1 MAQVDNLRE
10 RFTTWL
16 ASVRGRSPHTVRSYT
31 RDLRRFADFT
41 DMRGV
46 TLVQASRPDV
56 RAWVEELAKA
66 YAPAT
71 VMRRLAAV
79 RTFYRWLGNE
89 GLVEDDPTAGV
100 RSPRLPKTLPAVLG
114 IPEAVR
120 MVELPPDDPRGLRDR
135 AAMELLYGAGLRV
148 SELVA
153 LDRSDLDLGA
163 GEVRVRAGK
172 GGKERRCPIGP
183 PAREAVAAYVSACPH
198 PLGDAAPLLLGPS
211 GRRLSERTVRRVVH
225 AWAARVFRDASP
237 HTLRHS
243 FATHLLE
250 GGMDLRLIQTLLG
263 HESLSTTQK
272 YTHLS
277 VDQIQ
282 RVYEK
287 SHPRGRRK
295 KNGRNDDSGGA

>member
-1 MAQVDNLRE
+1 MAQDLE
-10 RFTTWL
+10 QRFATWL
-16 ASVRGRSPHTVRSYT
+16 AAVRGRSPHTVRGYT
-31 RDLRRFADFT
+31 RDLRRFAEFAAARET
-41 DMRGV
+41 DLRG
-46 TLVQASRPDV
+46 AGRGDV
-56 RAWVEELAKA
+56 RAWVEDQAVSL
-66 YAPAT
+66 APAT

-79 RTFYRWLGNE
+79 RTFYRWLE
-89 GLVEDDPTAGV
+89 GEGIVGDDPTAGV

-114 IPEAVR
+114 ISEAAR
-120 MVELPPDDPRGLRDR
+120 MLELPPEDVRGLRDR

-148 SELVA
+148 SELIA
-153 LDRSDLDLGA
+153 LDRGDLDPDG

-172 GGKERRCPIGP
+172 GGKERRCPMGP
-183 PAREAVAAYVSACPH
+183 AARDAVLAYMAAAPH
-198 PLGDAAPLLLGPS
+198 PQGDAAPLLLGPS
-211 GRRLSERTVRRVVH
+211 GRRLSVRTVRRAVH

-263 HESLSTTQK
+263 HESLATTQK

-282 RVYEK
+282 RIYEK
-287 SHPRGRRK
+287 SHPRGRTD
-295 KNGRNDDSGGA
+295 GRDDDPGGA

>member
-1 MAQVDNLRE
+1 MGQDLE
-10 RFTTWL
+10 QRFATWL
-16 ASVRGRSPHTVRSYT
+16 AAVRGRSPHTVRGYT
-31 RDLRRFADFT
+31 RDLRRFAEFIDARDT
-41 DMRGV
+41 
-46 TLVQASRPDV
+46 TLEGATRRDV
-56 RAWVEELAKA
+56 RSWVEDLAVIH
-66 YAPAT
+66 APST

-89 GLVEDDPTAGV
+89 GIVEDDPTAGV
-100 RSPRLPKTLPAVLG
+100 RSPRLPKTLPTVLG

-120 MVELPPDDPRGLRDR
+120 MMELPPGDPRGLRDR
-135 AAMELLYGAGLRV
+135 VALELLYGAGLRV
-148 SELVA
+148 SELVG
-153 LDRSDLDLGA
+153 LDRSDLDLDT
-163 GEVRVRAGK
+163 GEIRVRGGK
-172 GGKERRCPIGP
+172 GGKERRCPVGP
-183 PAREAVAAYVSACPH
+183 PARDAVAAYVAAAPH

-211 GRRLSERTVRRVVH
+211 GRRLSERTVRRAVH

-277 VDQIQ
+277 VDRIQ
-282 RVYEK
+282 QVYEK
-287 SHPRGRRK
+287 SHPRGGRRK
-295 KNGRNDDSGGA
+295 KNGRDDDPGGA

>member
-1 MAQVDNLRE
+1 MGQDLEE
-10 RFTTWL
+10 RFATWL
-16 ASVRGRSPHTVRSYT
+16 DAVRGRSPHTVRSYT
-31 RDLRRFADFT
+31 RDLRRFAQFAAA
-41 DMRGV
+41 RGARLEGA
-46 TLVQASRPDV
+46 TRRDV
-56 RAWVEELAKA
+56 RSWVEDMAA
-66 YAPAT
+66 SDAPSS

-79 RTFYRWLGNE
+79 RTFYRWLGSE
-89 GLVEDDPTAGV
+89 GVVEDDPTAGV

-120 MVELPPDDPRGLRDR
+120 MMELPPDDPRGLRDR
-135 AAMELLYGAGLRV
+135 VALELLYGAGLRV

-153 LDRSDLDLGA
+153 LDRSDLDLVL

-172 GGKERRCPIGP
+172 GGKERRCPLGP
-183 PAREAVAAYVSACPH
+183 PAREAVAAYLAAAPH
-198 PLGDAAPLLLGPS
+198 PLGGTAPLLLGPS
-211 GRRLSERTVRRVVH
+211 GRRLSERTVRRAVH
-225 AWAARVFRDASP
+225 AWAARVFREASP

-277 VDQIQ
+277 VDRLQ

-287 SHPRGRRK
+287 SHPRGGRRK
-295 KNGRNDDSGGA
+295 KDARDDDPGGA

>member
-1 MAQVDNLRE
+1 MTHDLEQ
-10 RFTTWL
+10 RFSTWL
-16 ASVRGRSPHTVRSYT
+16 AVVRGRSPHTVRSYT
-31 RDLRRFADFT
+31 RDLRSFAEFAAA
-41 DMRGV
+41 RGT
-46 TLVQASRPDV
+46 TLVDAGRRDLRS
-56 RAWVEELAKA
+56 WVEDLAQRQ
-66 YAPAT
+66 APAS

-89 GLVEDDPTAGV
+89 GLIEDDPTAGV
-100 RSPRLPKTLPAVLG
+100 RSPRLPKKLPTVLG
-114 IPEAVR
+114 ISEAVR
-120 MVELPPDDPRGLRDR
+120 MMELPGDGLRDLRDR
-135 AAMELLYGAGLRV
+135 AAMELLYGGGLRI
-148 SELVA
+148 SEVIA
-153 LDRSDLDLGA
+153 LDRSDLDLAG

-183 PAREAVAAYVSACPH
+183 PAVEAVEAYLAAAPH

-211 GRRLSERTVRRVVH
+211 GRRLSERTVRRAVH

-243 FATHLLE
+243 FATHLME

-277 VDQIQ
+277 VDRIQ
-282 RVYEK
+282 RVYEQ
-287 SHPRGRRK
+287 SHPRGGRK
-295 KNGRNDDSGGA
+295 KNGRDDDPGGA

>member
-1 MAQVDNLRE
+1 MAHDLEQ
-10 RFTTWL
+10 RFATWL
-16 ASVRGRSPHTVRSYT
+16 AAVRSRSPHTVRSYT
-31 RDLRRFADFT
+31 RDLRRFAEFVGADGAGLVEAT
-41 DMRGV
+41 RG
-46 TLVQASRPDV
+46 QV
-56 RAWVEELAKA
+56 RAWVQEMATA
-66 YAPAT
+66 YAPST

-79 RTFYRWLGNE
+79 RTFYKWLGNE

-100 RSPRLPKTLPAVLG
+100 RSPRLPRTLPAVLG
-114 IPEAVR
+114 ISEAVR
-120 MVELPPDDPRGLRDR
+120 MMDLPGGDLRGLRDR
-135 AAMELLYGAGLRV
+135 VAMELLYGAGLRV
-148 SELVA
+148 SEVVA
-153 LDRSDLDLGA
+153 LDRSDLDLAG

-183 PAREAVAAYVSACPH
+183 PAVEAVAAYVEAAPH
-198 PLGDAAPLLLGPS
+198 PSGDAAPLLLGPS
-211 GRRLSERTVRRVVH
+211 GRRLSERTVRRAVH
-225 AWAARVFRDASP
+225 AGAARVFRDASP

-282 RVYEK
+282 RVYER
-287 SHPRGRRK
+287 SHPRGGRK
-295 KNGRNDDSGGA
+295 KDGRDDDPGGA

>member
-1 MAQVDNLRE
+1 MADPGDLETRYA
-10 RFTTWL
+10 TWL
-16 ASVRGRSPHTVRSYT
+16 AAIRGRSPHTVRSYT
-31 RDLRRFADFT
+31 RDLRRFAEFISA
-41 DMRGV
+41 RGV
-46 TLVQASRPDV
+46 PLLGASRRDV
-56 RAWVEELAKA
+56 RAWVEDLAVR
-66 YAPAT
+66 YAPST

-79 RTFYRWLGNE
+79 RTFYRWLGRE
-89 GLVEDDPTAGV
+89 GLLEDDPTAGV
-100 RSPRLPKTLPAVLG
+100 RSPRLPRTLPAVLG

-120 MVELPPDDPRGLRDR
+120 MMELPPDDLRGLRDR
-135 AAMELLYGAGLRV
+135 AALELLYGAGLRV

-153 LDRSDLDLGA
+153 LDRGDLDLDG
-163 GEVRVRAGK
+163 GEVRVRTGK
-172 GGKERRCPIGP
+172 GGKERRCPLGP
-183 PAREAVAAYVSACPH
+183 PAREAVAEYVSAAPH
-198 PLGDAAPLLLGPS
+198 PLGPAAPLLLGPS
-211 GRRLSERTVRRVVH
+211 GRRLTERTVRRIVH
-225 AWAARVFRDASP
+225 KWAAMVFRDASP

-282 RVYEK
+282 RVYEQ

-295 KNGRNDDSGGA
+295 RHGRDDDPGDS

>member
-1 MAQVDNLRE
+1 MAHDLEQ
-10 RFTTWL
+10 RFATWL
-16 ASVRGRSPHTVRSYT
+16 AAVRSRSPHTVRAYT
-31 RDLRRFADFT
+31 RDLRRFAEFVGAQ
-41 DMRGV
+41 GV
-46 TLVQASRPDV
+46 SLAQVQRPHV
-56 RAWVEELAKA
+56 RAWVQEMATTD
-66 YAPAT
+66 APST

-100 RSPRLPKTLPAVLG
+100 RSPRLPKTLPSVLG
-114 IPEAVR
+114 ISESVR
-120 MVELPPDDPRGLRDR
+120 MMELPGDDPRGLRDR
-135 AAMELLYGAGLRV
+135 VAMELLYGAGLRV
-148 SELVA
+148 SEVVA
-153 LDRSDLDLGA
+153 LDRSDLDLCA
-163 GEVRVRAGK
+163 GEVRVRSGK

-183 PAREAVAAYVSACPH
+183 PAIEAVEAYVRAAPH
-198 PLGDAAPLLLGPS
+198 PLGNAAPLLLGPS
-211 GRRLSERTVRRVVH
+211 GRRLSERTVRRAVH

-282 RVYEK
+282 RVYER
-287 SHPRGRRK
+287 SHPRGGRK
-295 KNGRNDDSGGA
+295 KNDGRDDDPGGA

>member
-1 MAQVDNLRE
+1 MDDDLEQ
-10 RFTTWL
+10 RFATWL
-16 ASVRGRSPHTVRSYT
+16 AAVRARSPHTVRGYT
-31 RDLRRFADFT
+31 RDLRRFAEFAAA
-41 DMRGV
+41 RGRD
-46 TLVQASRPDV
+46 LLRAERGDV
-56 RAWVEELAKA
+56 RAWVEAQAVSL
-66 YAPAT
+66 APAT

-79 RTFYRWLGNE
+79 RTFFRWLGDD
-89 GLVEDDPTAGV
+89 GAAGDDPTAGV

-114 IPEAVR
+114 ISEAAG
-120 MVELPPDDPRGLRDR
+120 MLDAPGEDLRGLRDR

-153 LDRSDLDLGA
+153 LDRGDLDLRA

-172 GGKERRCPIGP
+172 GRKERRCPVGP
-183 PAREAVAAYVSACPH
+183 PARDAVEAYMAAAPH
-198 PLGDAAPLLLGPS
+198 PGGDAAPLLLGPS
-211 GRRLSERTVRRVVH
+211 GRRLSERTVRRAVH

-282 RVYEK
+282 RIYER
-287 SHPRGRRK
+287 SHPRGGRRH
-295 KNGRNDDSGGA
+295 GRDDDPGGA